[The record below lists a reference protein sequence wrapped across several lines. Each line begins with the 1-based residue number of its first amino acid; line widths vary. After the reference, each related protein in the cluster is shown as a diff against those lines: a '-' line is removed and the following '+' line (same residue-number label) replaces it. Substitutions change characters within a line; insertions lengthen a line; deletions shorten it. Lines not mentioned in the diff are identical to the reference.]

1 MCCPSPDRV
10 GWLCLPWHTTN
21 RHCQQIRGSIVVS
34 ISACHAEDPGS
45 IPGRG
50 VSCCCILYQWRAW
63 AASGLEHGCTRTLL
77 GGISGPRPSKTPPRG
92 PKTPKSSQNTPK
104 IPPRDP
110 IQDASGDRFWSD
122 FGVQF
127 NGFRSQLG
135 PNTSTRRHCIAPS

>member
-63 AASGLEHGCTRTLL
+63 AASGLEHSCTRTLI
-77 GGISGPRPSKTPPRG
+77 GGISGPRPSKTP
-92 PKTPKSSQNTPK
+92 KESQDSSKSSQDTPK
-104 IPPRDP
+104 TSPRDLP
-110 IQDASGDRFWSD
+110 RPFQDASWDGFWND
-122 FGVQF
+122 FCSRPD
-127 NGFRSQLG
+127 GFR
-135 PNTSTRRHCIAPS
+135 